1 MCQNC
6 IANYGGDNTTKIY
19 WFTIDF
25 IDIKH
30 VSCKPEHC
38 LIRANKKYKGYCATC
53 FQNLFP
59 LDPLTLQ
66 IHSKTKEIAV
76 RDFINSNYEG
86 FQHDKPLYTPDCN
99 CTIRRRG

>member
-66 IHSKTKEIAV
+66 IRSKTKEIAV
-76 RDFINSNYEG
+76 KDFNMIN
-86 FQHDKPLYTPDCN
+86 LYTLRIAIVLYVEGD
-99 CTIRRRG
+99 RSS